1 MFFITTHNPDLVL
14 VTFVI
19 RYTGKAN
26 PLTLDR
32 FGLIVQLGTSTGKIM
47 KMRLD
52 KLNMSE
58 ENQVHVFNN
67 TTVAGDVVGR
77 LSTVIFG
84 FSLSCLLIYSVR
96 HVQILMRLN
105 SEDSEYRV

>member
-1 MFFITTHNPDLVL
+1 
-14 VTFVI
+14 
-19 RYTGKAN
+19 
-26 PLTLDR
+26 
-32 FGLIVQLGTSTGKIM
+32 M

-77 LSTVIFG
+77 LSSIYG
-84 FSLSCLLIYSVR
+84 YALASMLIHLV
-96 HVQILMRLN
+96 
-105 SEDSEYRV
+105 

>member
-1 MFFITTHNPDLVL
+1 
-14 VTFVI
+14 
-19 RYTGKAN
+19 
-26 PLTLDR
+26 
-32 FGLIVQLGTSTGKIM
+32 M

-96 HVQILMRLN
+96 STYCFIRLN
-105 SEDSEYRV
+105 SLKIPNIGFERIKIIFFAIAFFWDCVSFVVSLFIDRDYFYAEVLETES